1 MHGSTLG
8 KQSSGVAAAAADDS
22 GSFAEVCHQ
31 GSDTAV
37 AVAEGAAVLG
47 RRVHFDAAGT
57 VSHRVR
63 FSEEGQQ
70 HNSSSGGPLIAP
82 VSAKSGDQQQGRD
95 NAHQQQQQGAPD
107 SFGSSV
113 DCRCVA
119 AAPSSLDSPQELR
132 RGKSLNK
139 PARRYESW
147 LVLEL
152 CDSGS
157 LSSYTAQWDPPSHD
171 PASILQVLQLLLDT
185 ARGLEALHRANTVHG
200 DLVSGLNNAKWGFS
214 INMSCHC
221 AASCVARCNLRCGT
235 WDILSALLLL

>member
-1 MHGSTLG
+1 MHGSTPG
-8 KQSSGVAAAAADDS
+8 KQSSGVAAAGDS

-31 GSDTAV
+31 GVDTAV

-47 RRVHFDAAGT
+47 RRVHFDAAGA

-70 HNSSSGGPLIAP
+70 HNSSSNGPLMPP
-82 VSAKSGDQQQGRD
+82 VSAKSVDQQGSD
-95 NAHQQQQQGAPD
+95 NAPQQQQQGAPD

-132 RGKSLNK
+132 RGKSQNK

-171 PASILQVLQLLLDT
+171 PASILQVLQPLLDT
-185 ARGLEALHRANTVHG
+185 AQGLEALHRANTVHG
-200 DLVSGLNNAKWGFS
+200 DLVSEVVV
-214 INMSCHC
+214 
-221 AASCVARCNLRCGT
+221 VA
-235 WDILSALLLL
+235 